1 MTLTQEIWRQRWLS
15 SINELTSL
23 ELQRKSWLD
32 RQQTN
37 PHWSFVE
44 FMCSY
49 FDDLL
54 CGFPYS
60 HYIEIGWV
68 SPQEYDALRD
78 WHEALSKY
86 QTPRNDDHDRETI
99 LADRKWLNIVK
110 AGDKAKLT
118 LANSLSDEERRILTE
133 NIDYLQYT

>member
-1 MTLTQEIWRQRWLS
+1 MTLTREIWRQRWLS

-32 RQQTN
+32 RHQTN

-54 CGFPYS
+54 CYFPYS
-60 HYIEIGWV
+60 HYVELGWV
-68 SPQEYDALRD
+68 SLREYEVLKD
-78 WHEALSKY
+78 WHEALDNY
-86 QTPRNDDHDRETI
+86 QAPGNDDNHREAI
-99 LADRKWLNIVK
+99 LADPTWLEIVK
-110 AGDKAKLT
+110 EGEKAKLK
-118 LANSLSDEERRILTE
+118 LAEILSDEEREILTE

>member
-1 MTLTQEIWRQRWLS
+1 MTLTREIWRQRWLS

-32 RQQTN
+32 RHQTN

-54 CGFPYS
+54 CDFPYS

-68 SPQEYDALRD
+68 SIQEYEVLRD
-78 WHEALSKY
+78 WHEALDNY
-86 QTPRNDDHDRETI
+86 LAPRNDDHDREVI
-99 LADRKWLNIVK
+99 LADRVWLEIVE
-110 AGDKAKLT
+110 AGEKAKLK
-118 LANSLSDEERRILTE
+118 LAVFLSKVEQEILTE
-133 NIDYLQYT
+133 KINYLQYT